1 MKSNEARVLKRLKR
15 LFKLIRLSNLNFGP
29 RFVRFS
35 CVSSSLASF
44 LSRNNDSQLNEKDG
58 EKQQTLSLFLSLPP
72 SKRINFDP
80 HPRSKYSRKE
90 ESGIVPRRNDSKI

>member
-29 RFVRFS
+29 RFVRFF

-44 LSRNNDSQLNEKDG
+44 FFSNDSQLNEKG
-58 EKQQTLSLFLSLPP
+58 GKKQQTLSLFLSLPP

-80 HPRSKYSRKE
+80 HPRSKYSRK
-90 ESGIVPRRNDSKI
+90 GIWNRSTKE